1 MHTANLSELRKRL
14 DQIDTSLIELLA
26 ERFQITEQVGL
37 YKKAHDLPA
46 VDENREAEQF
56 AKITD
61 LAQTYELD
69 PALLRSLFRLII
81 DKVVE
86 NHKELQEKP

>member
-1 MHTANLSELRKRL
+1 MHTANLSELRKQL
-14 DQIDTSLIELLA
+14 DQIDASLIELLA

-46 VDENREAEQF
+46 SDENREAEQF
-56 AKITD
+56 AKITS

-69 PALLRSLFRLII
+69 PALLRNLFRLII

-86 NHKELQEKP
+86 NHQKLQEKP